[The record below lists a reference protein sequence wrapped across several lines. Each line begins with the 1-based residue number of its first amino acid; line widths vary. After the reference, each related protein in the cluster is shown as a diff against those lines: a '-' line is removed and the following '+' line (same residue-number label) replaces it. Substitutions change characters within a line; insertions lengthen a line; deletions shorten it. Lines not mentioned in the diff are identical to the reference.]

1 MKTLSATLKK
11 SYFQLICLFTIV
23 LVLSLS
29 ITGKYLINSSKQY
42 LRNAMGFLKYEILEE
57 VNSKSI
63 EIFTGD
69 LVNRLF
75 KVENPSLDDLE
86 ITIKYK
92 NLIYTENTNH
102 KLLEAATE
110 DKVKN
115 VHWYDYM
122 ILKNDLINKDGE
134 VYTVILVKNL
144 REEKNFFFD
153 IIYIFLSG
161 LSICIIISIFAFTRL
176 LKKIKKQLSLLE
188 NINSNITLENL
199 KVIKPTN
206 YFKEFDNILYSY
218 EDMLV
223 RLDTQNKKQ
232 IEFVQNSSHELKTP
246 LFIIGGYIDMIKRW
260 GKKDPEIFNEA
271 LTSIEDETKSMN
283 LLIEKL
289 LFIAKESEIKSERNE
304 VELSEV
310 ILGCISSLK
319 HQYPESSI
327 NFTPEYTIIQSDEGL
342 IKLLIKNI
350 LENSIKYGKNEPID
364 ITIANDTEQ
373 NQAILTI
380 EDHGLGMSP
389 NELHHIYDRFFRANK
404 SRSKDIQGHGLGM
417 SIVKRIVSLLNLDIK
432 ISSAPNV
439 GTTVKIFFNL

>member
-153 IIYIFLSG
+153 MIYIFLSG

>member
-1 MKTLSATLKK
+1 MRTLSGTLKK

-23 LVLSLS
+23 LLLSLS

-57 VNSKSI
+57 VNSKSM

-69 LVNRLF
+69 LVNQLF
-75 KVENPSLDDLE
+75 RVENPALDDLE

-92 NLIYTENTNH
+92 DLTYTEN
-102 KLLEAATE
+102 KKQFLLDSAVE

-122 ILKNDLINKDGE
+122 VLKNELINKDGE

-144 REEKNFFFD
+144 SEEKNFFFD
-153 IIYIFLSG
+153 MIYIFLSG
-161 LSICIIISIFAFTRL
+161 LSICIIISIFAFTKL

-206 YFKEFDNILYSY
+206 YFKEFDNILDSY
-218 EDMLV
+218 EDMLL

-232 IEFVQNSSHELKTP
+232 IEFVHNSSHELKTP

-271 LTSIEDETKSMN
+271 LISIEDETKSMN

-289 LFIAKESEIKSERNE
+289 LFIAKESEIKSEKNE
-304 VELSEV
+304 VELSEI

-319 HQYPESSI
+319 HQYPKSNI
-327 NFTPEYTIIQSDEGL
+327 NFTPEYTIIKSDEGL

-350 LENSIKYGKNEPID
+350 LENSIKYGKNNPVD
-364 ITIANDTEQ
+364 ISITNNDEQ
-373 NQAILTI
+373 KQAILTI
-380 EDHGLGMSP
+380 KDYGIGMTSE
-389 NELHHIYDRFFRANK
+389 ELHHIYNRFFRANK
-404 SRSKDIQGHGLGM
+404 SRSKEIQGHGLGM
-417 SIVKRIVSLLNLDIK
+417 SIVKRIINLLNLDIK
-432 ISSAPNV
+432 ISSTPNM
-439 GTTVKIFFNL
+439 GTTVQIFFNL

>member
-1 MKTLSATLKK
+1 MRTLSGTLKK

-23 LVLSLS
+23 LLLSLS

-57 VNSKSI
+57 VNSKSM

-69 LVNRLF
+69 LVNQLF
-75 KVENPSLDDLE
+75 RVENPALDDLE

-92 NLIYTENTNH
+92 DLTYTEN
-102 KLLEAATE
+102 KKQFLLDSAVE

-122 ILKNDLINKDGE
+122 VLKNELINKDGE

-144 REEKNFFFD
+144 SEEKNFFFD
-153 IIYIFLSG
+153 MIYIFLSG
-161 LSICIIISIFAFTRL
+161 LSICIIISIFAFTKL

-206 YFKEFDNILYSY
+206 YFKEFDNILDSY
-218 EDMLV
+218 EDMLL

-232 IEFVQNSSHELKTP
+232 IEFVHNSSHELKTP

-271 LTSIEDETKSMN
+271 LISIEDETKSMN

-289 LFIAKESEIKSERNE
+289 LFIAKESEIKSEKNE
-304 VELSEV
+304 VELSEI

-319 HQYPESSI
+319 HQYPKSNI
-327 NFTPEYTIIQSDEGL
+327 NFTPEYTIIKSDEGL

-350 LENSIKYGKNEPID
+350 LENSIKYGKNNPVD
-364 ITIANDTEQ
+364 ISITNNDEQ
-373 NQAILTI
+373 KQAILTI
-380 EDHGLGMSP
+380 KDYGIGMTSE
-389 NELHHIYDRFFRANK
+389 ELHHIYDRFFRANK
-404 SRSKDIQGHGLGM
+404 SRSKEIQGHGLGM
-417 SIVKRIVSLLNLDIK
+417 SIVKRIINLLNLDIK
-432 ISSAPNV
+432 ISSTPNM
-439 GTTVKIFFNL
+439 GTTVQIFFNL

>member
-1 MKTLSATLKK
+1 MRTLSGTLKK

-23 LVLSLS
+23 LLLSLS

-57 VNSKSI
+57 INSKSM

-69 LVNRLF
+69 LVNQLF
-75 KVENPSLDDLE
+75 RVENPTLDDLE

-92 NLIYTENTNH
+92 DLTYTEN
-102 KLLEAATE
+102 KKQFLLDSAVE

-122 ILKNDLINKDGE
+122 VLKNELINKDGE

-144 REEKNFFFD
+144 SDEKKFFFD
-153 IIYIFLSG
+153 MIYIFLSG
-161 LSICIIISIFAFTRL
+161 LSICIIISIFAFTKL

-206 YFKEFDNILYSY
+206 YFKEFDNILDSY
-218 EDMLV
+218 EDMLL

-232 IEFVQNSSHELKTP
+232 IEFVHNSSHELKTP

-271 LTSIEDETKSMN
+271 LISIEDETKSMN

-289 LFIAKESEIKSERNE
+289 LFIAKESEIKSEKNE
-304 VELSEV
+304 VELSEI

-319 HQYPESSI
+319 HQYPKSNI
-327 NFTPEYTIIQSDEGL
+327 DFTPEYTIIKSDEGL

-350 LENSIKYGKNEPID
+350 LENSIKYGKNNPVD
-364 ITIANDTEQ
+364 ISITNNDEQ
-373 NQAILTI
+373 KQAILTI
-380 EDHGLGMSP
+380 KDYGIGMTSE
-389 NELHHIYDRFFRANK
+389 ELHHIYDRFFRANK

-417 SIVKRIVSLLNLDIK
+417 SIVKRIINLLNLDIK
-432 ISSAPNV
+432 ISSTPNM
-439 GTTVKIFFNL
+439 GTTVQIFFNL

>member
-1 MKTLSATLKK
+1 MRTLSGTLKK

-23 LVLSLS
+23 LLLSLS

-57 VNSKSI
+57 VNSKSM

-69 LVNRLF
+69 LVNQLF
-75 KVENPSLDDLE
+75 RVENPALDDLE

-92 NLIYTENTNH
+92 DLTYTEN
-102 KLLEAATE
+102 KKQFLLDSAVE

-122 ILKNDLINKDGE
+122 VLKNELINKDGE

-144 REEKNFFFD
+144 SEEKNFFFD
-153 IIYIFLSG
+153 MIYIFLSG
-161 LSICIIISIFAFTRL
+161 LSICIIISIFAFTKL

-206 YFKEFDNILYSY
+206 YFKEFDNILDSY
-218 EDMLV
+218 EDMLL

-232 IEFVQNSSHELKTP
+232 IEFVHNSSHELKTP

-271 LTSIEDETKSMN
+271 LISIEDETKSMN

-289 LFIAKESEIKSERNE
+289 LFIAKESEIKSEKNE
-304 VELSEV
+304 VELSEI

-319 HQYPESSI
+319 HQYPKSNI
-327 NFTPEYTIIQSDEGL
+327 NFTPEYTIIKSDEGL

-350 LENSIKYGKNEPID
+350 LENSIKYGNNNPVD
-364 ITIANDTEQ
+364 ISITNNDEQ
-373 NQAILTI
+373 KQAILTI
-380 EDHGLGMSP
+380 KDYGIGMTSE
-389 NELHHIYDRFFRANK
+389 ELHHIYDRFFRANK
-404 SRSKDIQGHGLGM
+404 SRSKEIQGHGLGM
-417 SIVKRIVSLLNLDIK
+417 SIVKRIINLLNLDIK
-432 ISSAPNV
+432 ISSTPNT
-439 GTTVKIFFNL
+439 GTTVQIFFNL

>member
-1 MKTLSATLKK
+1 MRTLSGTLKK

-23 LVLSLS
+23 LLLSLS

-57 VNSKSI
+57 VNSKSM

-69 LVNRLF
+69 LVNKLF

-92 NLIYTENTNH
+92 DLVYTENKN
-102 KLLEAATE
+102 KRLLEAAVE

-115 VHWYDYM
+115 VHWYDYVV
-122 ILKNDLINKDGE
+122 LKNELINKDGE
-134 VYTVILVKNL
+134 IYTVILVKNL

-153 IIYIFLSG
+153 MIYIFLSG
-161 LSICIIISIFAFTRL
+161 LSICIIISIFAFTKL
-176 LKKIKKQLSLLE
+176 LKKIRKQLSLLE

-206 YFKEFDNILYSY
+206 YFKEFDNILDSY
-218 EDMLV
+218 EDMLL

-232 IEFVQNSSHELKTP
+232 IEFVHNSSHELKTP

-271 LTSIEDETKSMN
+271 LISIEDETKSMN

-289 LFIAKESEIKSERNE
+289 LFIAKESEIKSEKNE
-304 VELSEV
+304 VELSEI

-319 HQYPESSI
+319 HQYPKSNI
-327 NFTPEYTIIQSDEGL
+327 NFTPEYTIIKSDEGL
-342 IKLLIKNI
+342 IKLLIKNV
-350 LENSIKYGKNEPID
+350 LENSIKYGKNNPVD
-364 ITIANDTEQ
+364 ISITNNDEQ
-373 NQAILTI
+373 KQAILTI
-380 EDHGLGMSP
+380 KDHGIGMTSE
-389 NELHHIYDRFFRANK
+389 ELRHIYDRFFRANK
-404 SRSKDIQGHGLGM
+404 SRSKEIQGHGLGM
-417 SIVKRIVSLLNLDIK
+417 SIVKRIINLLNLDIK
-432 ISSAPNV
+432 ISSTSNI
-439 GTTVKIFFNL
+439 GTTVEIFFNL

>member
-1 MKTLSATLKK
+1 MRTLSGTLKK

-23 LVLSLS
+23 LLLSLS

-57 VNSKSI
+57 VNSKSM

-69 LVNRLF
+69 LVNKLF

-92 NLIYTENTNH
+92 DLVYTENKNKH
-102 KLLEAATE
+102 LLEAAVE

-122 ILKNDLINKDGE
+122 VLKNELINKDGE
-134 VYTVILVKNL
+134 IYTVILVKNL

-153 IIYIFLSG
+153 MIYIFLSG
-161 LSICIIISIFAFTRL
+161 LSICIIISIFAFTKL
-176 LKKIKKQLSLLE
+176 LKKIRKQLSLLE

-206 YFKEFDNILYSY
+206 YFKEFDNILDSY
-218 EDMLV
+218 EDMLL

-232 IEFVQNSSHELKTP
+232 IEFVHNSSHELKTP

-271 LTSIEDETKSMN
+271 LISIEDETKSMN

-289 LFIAKESEIKSERNE
+289 LFIAKESEIKSEKNE
-304 VELSEV
+304 VELSEI

-319 HQYPESSI
+319 HQYPKSNI
-327 NFTPEYTIIQSDEGL
+327 NFTPEYTIIKSDEGL

-350 LENSIKYGKNEPID
+350 LENSIKYGKNNPID
-364 ITIANDTEQ
+364 ISITNNDEQ
-373 NQAILTI
+373 KQAILTI
-380 EDHGLGMSP
+380 KDHGIGMTSE
-389 NELHHIYDRFFRANK
+389 ELRHIYDRFFRANK
-404 SRSKDIQGHGLGM
+404 SRSKEIQGHGLGM
-417 SIVKRIVSLLNLDIK
+417 SIVKRIINLLNLDIK
-432 ISSAPNV
+432 ISSTSNI
-439 GTTVKIFFNL
+439 GTTVEIFFNL

>member
-1 MKTLSATLKK
+1 MRTLSGTLKK

-23 LVLSLS
+23 LLLSLS

-57 VNSKSI
+57 VNSKSM

-69 LVNRLF
+69 LVNQLF
-75 KVENPSLDDLE
+75 RVENPALDDLE

-92 NLIYTENTNH
+92 DLTYTEN
-102 KLLEAATE
+102 KKQFLLDSAVE

-122 ILKNDLINKDGE
+122 VLKNELINKDGE

-144 REEKNFFFD
+144 SEEKNFFFD
-153 IIYIFLSG
+153 MIYIFLSG
-161 LSICIIISIFAFTRL
+161 LSICIIISIFAFTKL

-206 YFKEFDNILYSY
+206 YFKEFDNILDSY
-218 EDMLV
+218 EDMLL
-223 RLDTQNKKQ
+223 RLDIQNKKQ
-232 IEFVQNSSHELKTP
+232 IEFVHNSSHELKTP

-271 LTSIEDETKSMN
+271 LISIEDETKSMN

-289 LFIAKESEIKSERNE
+289 LFIAKESEIKSEKNE
-304 VELSEV
+304 VELSEI

-319 HQYPESSI
+319 HQYPKSNI
-327 NFTPEYTIIQSDEGL
+327 NFTPEYTIIKSDEGL

-350 LENSIKYGKNEPID
+350 LENSIKYGKNNPVD
-364 ITIANDTEQ
+364 ISITNNDEQ
-373 NQAILTI
+373 KQAILTI
-380 EDHGLGMSP
+380 KDYGIGMTSE
-389 NELHHIYDRFFRANK
+389 ELHHIYDRFFRANK
-404 SRSKDIQGHGLGM
+404 SRSKEIQGNGLGM
-417 SIVKRIVSLLNLDIK
+417 SIVKRIINLLNLDIK
-432 ISSAPNV
+432 ISSTPNM
-439 GTTVKIFFNL
+439 GTTVQIFFNL

>member
-122 ILKNDLINKDGE
+122 VLKNDLINKDGE

>member
-1 MKTLSATLKK
+1 MRTLSGTLKK
-11 SYFQLICLFTIV
+11 SYFQLICLFSIV
-23 LVLSLS
+23 LLLSLS

-42 LRNAMGFLKYEILEE
+42 LRNAMGFLKFEILEE
-57 VNSKSI
+57 VNSKSM

-75 KVENPSLDDLE
+75 KVENPALDDLE

-92 NLIYTENTNH
+92 DLIYTENTN
-102 KLLEAATE
+102 KRLLDAAVE

-122 ILKNDLINKDGE
+122 VLKNELINKDGE
-134 VYTVILVKNL
+134 IYTVILVKNL
-144 REEKNFFFD
+144 KEEKDFFFD

-161 LSICIIISIFAFTRL
+161 LSICIIISIFAFTKL

-206 YFKEFDNILYSY
+206 YFKEFDNILDSY
-218 EDMLV
+218 EDMLL

-232 IEFVQNSSHELKTP
+232 IEFVHNSSHELKTP

-271 LTSIEDETKSMN
+271 LISIEDETKSMN

-289 LFIAKESEIKSERNE
+289 LFIAKESEIKSEKNE
-304 VELSEV
+304 VELSEI

-319 HQYPESSI
+319 HQYPKSNI
-327 NFTPEYTIIQSDEGL
+327 NFTPEYTIIKSDEGL

-350 LENSIKYGKNEPID
+350 LENSIKYGKNNPVD
-364 ITIANDTEQ
+364 ISITNNDEQ
-373 NQAILTI
+373 KQAILTI
-380 EDHGLGMSP
+380 KDYGIGMTSE
-389 NELHHIYDRFFRANK
+389 ELHHIYDRFFRANK
-404 SRSKDIQGHGLGM
+404 SRSKEIQGHGLGM
-417 SIVKRIVSLLNLDIK
+417 SIVKRIINLLNLDIK
-432 ISSAPNV
+432 ISSAPNM
-439 GTTVKIFFNL
+439 GTTVQIFFNL

>member
-1 MKTLSATLKK
+1 MRTLSGTLKK

-23 LVLSLS
+23 LLLSLS

-57 VNSKSI
+57 VNSKSM

-69 LVNRLF
+69 LVNKLF

-92 NLIYTENTNH
+92 DLVYTENKNKH
-102 KLLEAATE
+102 LLEAAVE

-122 ILKNDLINKDGE
+122 VLKNELINKDGE
-134 VYTVILVKNL
+134 IYTVILVKNL

-153 IIYIFLSG
+153 MIYIFLSG
-161 LSICIIISIFAFTRL
+161 LSICIIISIFAFTKL
-176 LKKIKKQLSLLE
+176 LKKIRKQLSLLE

-206 YFKEFDNILYSY
+206 YFKEFDNILDSY
-218 EDMLV
+218 EDMLL

-232 IEFVQNSSHELKTP
+232 IEFVHNSSHELKTP

-271 LTSIEDETKSMN
+271 LISIEDETKNMN

-289 LFIAKESEIKSERNE
+289 LFIAKESEIKSEKNE
-304 VELSEV
+304 IELSEI

-319 HQYPESSI
+319 HQYPKSNI
-327 NFTPEYTIIQSDEGL
+327 NFTPEYTIIKSDEGL
-342 IKLLIKNI
+342 IKLLIKNV
-350 LENSIKYGKNEPID
+350 LENSIKYGKNNPVD
-364 ITIANDTEQ
+364 ISITNNDEQ
-373 NQAILTI
+373 KQAILTI
-380 EDHGLGMSP
+380 KDHGIGMTP
-389 NELHHIYDRFFRANK
+389 EELRHIYDRFFRANK
-404 SRSKDIQGHGLGM
+404 SRSKEIQGHGLGM
-417 SIVKRIVSLLNLDIK
+417 SIVKRIINLLNLDIK
-432 ISSAPNV
+432 ISSTSNI
-439 GTTVKIFFNL
+439 GTTVEIFFNL